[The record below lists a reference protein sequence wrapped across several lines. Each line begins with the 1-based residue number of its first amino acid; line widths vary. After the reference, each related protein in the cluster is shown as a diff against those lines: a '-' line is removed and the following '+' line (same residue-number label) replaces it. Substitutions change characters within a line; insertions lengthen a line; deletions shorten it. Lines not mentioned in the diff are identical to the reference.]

1 MQWTF
6 AGCCSLAWEFAVPVE
21 WSDIHGSGVI
31 FQQKVMDLVKRVLT
45 FLTFFVCCGC
55 LAFLTV
61 SLATQDWINAK
72 PVMLV
77 YVNNTS
83 VQQAENEG
91 KFKGEVFFGLF
102 HGKKTLNY
110 GLGPRHSTFS
120 IKEELQKNPTLMIF
134 GLWLVTVLGISLAVV
149 FGLVSCIFAI
159 VNSVMTPVEAIT
171 GRAGLYL
178 WNIVGGLFCLV
189 AIISWMVQFFL
200 KLSHNV
206 MTQDEQN
213 DKWTSDGR
221 ASLGYSFYFLVVT
234 LVLFSL
240 NVCILVVASLQP
252 WGWKKPKHI
261 TPKNPEGVIMLY

>member
-1 MQWTF
+1 
-6 AGCCSLAWEFAVPVE
+6 
-21 WSDIHGSGVI
+21 
-31 FQQKVMDLVKRVLT
+31 MDLVQRVFT

-61 SLATQDWINAK
+61 SLATQEWIEAK

-77 YVNNTS
+77 YVSNNS
-83 VQQAENEG
+83 IQQDENEG
-91 KFKGEVFFGLF
+91 KFKGEVSFGLF

-178 WNIVGGLFCLV
+178 WNTVGGLFCLV
-189 AIISWMVQFFL
+189 AIISWVVQFYL

-213 DKWTSDGR
+213 DKWTSEGR
-221 ASLGYSFYFLVVT
+221 ASLGYSFYFLVVA

>member
-1 MQWTF
+1 
-6 AGCCSLAWEFAVPVE
+6 
-21 WSDIHGSGVI
+21 
-31 FQQKVMDLVKRVLT
+31 MDLVQRVFT

-61 SLATQDWINAK
+61 SLATQDWIEAK

-77 YVNNTS
+77 YVSNNS
-83 VQQAENEG
+83 IQQAENEG
-91 KFKGEVFFGLF
+91 KFKGEVSFGLF

-178 WNIVGGLFCLV
+178 WNTVGGWCHDGSLLSRKCRALSEVV
-189 AIISWMVQFFL
+189 ALTVL
-200 KLSHNV
+200 
-206 MTQDEQN
+206 E
-213 DKWTSDGR
+213 
-221 ASLGYSFYFLVVT
+221 VT
-234 LVLFSL
+234 LSVFAQ
-240 NVCILVVASLQP
+240 I
-252 WGWKKPKHI
+252 
-261 TPKNPEGVIMLY
+261 NPAY